1 MQVGEA
7 GGLRGAAVAQADHD
21 ADVGGELGPGDA
33 AVTRG
38 LVDEAEDV
46 AVGALST
53 SVPRLSRPV
62 TRPWAMTRA
71 ASRSGLGS
79 DCRPRTSSSHA
90 TIGTAKT
97 SATMA
102 AAAAI
107 G

>member
-1 MQVGEA
+1 MQIGEA
-7 GGLRGAAVAQADHD
+7 RGLRGAAVAQADHD

-46 AVGALST
+46 AVGALDVGT
-53 SVPRLSRPV
+53 EASRPV

-71 ASRSGLGS
+71 ASRSGLWS